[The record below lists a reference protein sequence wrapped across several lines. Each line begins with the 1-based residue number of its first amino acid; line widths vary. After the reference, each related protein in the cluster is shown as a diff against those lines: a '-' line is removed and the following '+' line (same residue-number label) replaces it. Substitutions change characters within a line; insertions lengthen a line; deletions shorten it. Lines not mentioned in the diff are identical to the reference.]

1 MPVMECRPLQG
12 TQSSTEQS
20 LSLCSEPLGLG
31 ILRAATLKHWNQYSA
46 GSLKKQV
53 LHIAK
58 GERELVLTHRGDPLS
73 LSPLLK
79 HITCCHS
86 MLTPTGWSL
95 WTPSKCQWMSLGS
108 IFFHMEK
115 CKNTFAS
122 WTLPDQAPFCQ
133 TAPWLPSVTQQPNMM
148 GYWWGG
154 SAPIS
159 VPPASPFDVV
169 GQHHRTGGITF
180 GAASYHCLQWS
191 LLHPQPDLRQP
202 MLQPVSQFNHTISW
216 RCLWAWKRGCF
227 LLFFFSYQNSLSVSR
242 KVALH

>member
-1 MPVMECRPLQG
+1 MECRPLQG

-20 LSLCSEPLGLG
+20 LSLCTEPP
-31 ILRAATLKHWNQYSA
+31 A
-46 GSLKKQV
+46 
-53 LHIAK
+53 
-58 GERELVLTHRGDPLS
+58 
-73 LSPLLK
+73 
-79 HITCCHS
+79 
-86 MLTPTGWSL
+86 TGWSL

-122 WTLPDQAPFCQ
+122 CTLPDQVPFCQ
-133 TAPWLPSVTQQPNMM
+133 TAPWLPSVTQQPNVM

-159 VPPASPFDVV
+159 IPPASPFDVV

-202 MLQPVSQFNHTISW
+202 MLQPVLQFNHTISW

-227 LLFFFSYQNSLSVSR
+227 LLFFFFPIKTHCLFPGRLPYISTVHYNEETCFLTTQ
-242 KVALH
+242 LHTQFIWTVPWK

>member
-20 LSLCSEPLGLG
+20 LSLCSEPQGLG

-58 GERELVLTHRGDPLS
+58 GEREIVWTHRGDPLS

-86 MLTPTGWSL
+86 VLTPTGWSL

-108 IFFHMEK
+108 IFFPHGEMQK
-115 CKNTFAS
+115 YLCFMHTSRPGTILSDCPLA
-122 WTLPDQAPFCQ
+122 AICH
-133 TAPWLPSVTQQPNMM
+133 TATKHDGILV
-148 GYWWGG
+148 GRL
-154 SAPIS
+154 
-159 VPPASPFDVV
+159 SPYLC
-169 GQHHRTGGITF
+169 TTSI
-180 GAASYHCLQWS
+180 
-191 LLHPQPDLRQP
+191 P
-202 MLQPVSQFNHTISW
+202 
-216 RCLWAWKRGCF
+216 LWCRGPT
-227 LLFFFSYQNSLSVSR
+227 S
-242 KVALH
+242 